1 MPLNV
6 VFLLFKTSFALPVL
20 LHLSNIVY
28 VIASN
33 SDDLPDVFAAK
44 SPQTSDNLSKFKI
57 LLSPYENMFSNS
69 NDIGCHVVCRI
80 DSTAGNFELMV
91 RLICRTVSSS
101 CAVACGKFI
110 SI

>member
-1 MPLNV
+1 M
-6 VFLLFKTSFALPVL
+6 LFKTSFALPVL

-33 SDDLPDVFAAK
+33 NEDLPDVFAANK
-44 SPQTSDNLSKFKI
+44 PHTSDKFSKLI
-57 LLSPYENMFSNS
+57 TLPSPYENMFSNS

>member
-1 MPLNV
+1 M
-6 VFLLFKTSFALPVL
+6 PVL

-33 SDDLPDVFAAK
+33 KDDLPDVFAANK
-44 SPQTSDNLSKFKI
+44 PHTSDKFSKFNT
-57 LLSPYENMFSNS
+57 LPSPYENMLSNS

-80 DSTAGNFELMV
+80 DSTAGSLELIV
-91 RLICRTVSSS
+91 RLMCRIASVSSG
-101 CAVACGKFI
+101 VACGKCE